1 MPDVPW
7 VRSLPVG
14 HDFATYTAMHSAIV
28 DHPYL
33 LKLSEN
39 DTKAPCADTC
49 QHGETAVL
57 KASLSCMG
65 TLVVHGLCSQGRV
78 SFSSVSN

>member
-14 HDFATYTAMHSAIV
+14 HDFATCTAMHSATE
-28 DHPYL
+28 DHPYF
-33 LKLSEN
+33 LKLREN

-49 QHGETAVL
+49 QHAETAVL
-57 KASLSCMG
+57 NASLSFMG
-65 TLVVHGLCSQGRV
+65 TVVVHGLCSQG
-78 SFSSVSN
+78 